1 MKLIDTHNHLYLEE
15 FDPEQEELV
24 HIARESGIDTILLPN
39 VDVATIERMH
49 DLCDR
54 FPDFAYP
61 MMGLHPTS
69 VDEHYTENLKIT
81 ESYLGKRPYCGIED
95 GRIVSQN

>member
-69 VDEHYTENLKIT
+69 VDEHYR
-81 ESYLGKRPYCGIED
+81 ESKNNRILSGKTTLLWYRRDRDRPILG
-95 GRIVSQN
+95 